1 MWMREVRGGCMD
13 RGRGKG
19 KKTRLGNQGERE
31 GMDGGRGRGEKREG
45 EGKA

>member
-1 MWMREVRGGCMD
+1 MWMREVRGGVWIGD
-13 RGRGKG
+13 EGKA